1 MGGDIVFCTEA
12 FGCLKSCDFNPVSE
26 RFLKMK
32 HFLITTVCATW
43 RFASLSVNTFELH
56 RANTFELHGANTF
69 ELHGA
74 NVFEL
79 HGANVFELHGANT
92 FELQG
97 ANDLLIEMTV
107 KGDYEEALTMGSRAI
122 WQTSQF

>member
-56 RANTFELHGANTF
+56 RANTFG
-69 ELHGA
+69 
-74 NVFEL
+74 
-79 HGANVFELHGANT
+79 LHGANT